1 MDDVKRLSDRQLQE
15 KLDKIFDVWEL
26 NNEVFSMSDL
36 CELVREQTKREYNVY
51 QEVRNVRL

>member
-36 CELVREQTKREYNVY
+36 CELVREQTKRAYNV
-51 QEVRNVRL
+51 